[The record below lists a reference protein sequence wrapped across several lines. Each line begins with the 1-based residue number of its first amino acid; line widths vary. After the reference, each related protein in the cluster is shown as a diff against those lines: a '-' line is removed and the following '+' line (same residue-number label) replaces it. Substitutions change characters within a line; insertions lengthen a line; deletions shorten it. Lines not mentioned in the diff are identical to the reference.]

1 MRRIATGAR
10 IGRVVRMLGALSPVF
25 FVAVAAYASGGGE
38 GGGKEKWIEFGWK
51 SVNFI
56 ILVGLLYWLL
66 AGKLKEFF
74 VDRGKNIRKA
84 LEDAIAAKEEAE
96 KKFKEYELRLE
107 KANEEIAKI
116 SEMIKA
122 QGQAEK
128 QKIIEDARKT
138 AEKMKED
145 TQARMEQEF
154 KKAGSQLRAEA
165 ALLSVQMAEEL
176 LKKNLSAKDHE
187 TMVRD
192 YLDKVVNKP

>member
-1 MRRIATGAR
+1 MRGIATGAQ
-10 IGRVVRMLGALSPVF
+10 IGRVVKMLGALSPMLL
-25 FVAVAAYASGGGE
+25 VAVAAYASGGGE

-116 SEMIKA
+116 SDMIKA
-122 QGQAEK
+122 QGETEK

-192 YLDKVVNKP
+192 YLDKVVKKP

>member
-10 IGRVVRMLGALSPVF
+10 IGRVVKMLGALSPVLLI
-25 FVAVAAYASGGGE
+25 AVAAYASGGGE
-38 GGGKEKWIEFGWK
+38 DGGKKWIEFGWK
-51 SVNFI
+51 SVNFV

-66 AGKLKEFF
+66 AGKLKAFF
-74 VDRGKNIRKA
+74 VDRGKNIQKA
-84 LEDAIAAKEEAE
+84 LEEAIAAKEEAE
-96 KKFKEYELRLE
+96 KKFKEYELRLQ

-122 QGQAEK
+122 QGETEK

-192 YLDKVVNKP
+192 YLDKVVKKP

>member
-10 IGRVVRMLGALSPVF
+10 IGRVVKMLGALSPVF
-25 FVAVAAYASGGGE
+25 LVAVAAYASGGGE

-51 SVNFI
+51 SANFI

-122 QGQAEK
+122 QGEAEK
-128 QKIIEDARKT
+128 QKIIEDARKM

-192 YLDKVVNKP
+192 YLDKVVKKP

>member
-1 MRRIATGAR
+1 MRRIAAGTR
-10 IGRVVRMLGALSPVF
+10 IGRVVRMFGVLSPLLL
-25 FVAVAAYASGGGE
+25 ATVAAYASGGGE
-38 GGGKEKWIEFGWK
+38 GGGEGKWVEFGWK
-51 SVNFI
+51 SANFV

-74 VDRGKNIRKA
+74 VDRGKNIRKE

-96 KKFKEYELRLE
+96 KKFREYDSRLE

-122 QGQAEK
+122 QGETEK
-128 QKIIEDARKT
+128 QKIIEDARRA

>member
-10 IGRVVRMLGALSPVF
+10 IGRVVRMLGALSPLLL
-25 FVAVAAYASGGGE
+25 VAAAAYASGGGE

-51 SVNFI
+51 SANFV

-74 VDRGKNIRKA
+74 VDRGKNIKKA
-84 LEDAIAAKEEAE
+84 LEEAIAAKEEAE
-96 KKFKEYELRLE
+96 KKFKEYELRLD

-116 SEMIKA
+116 SEMIKS
-122 QGQAEK
+122 QGEAEK
-128 QKIIEDARKT
+128 QKIIEDARRA

-154 KKAGSQLRAEA
+154 KKAGSSLRAEA

>member
-1 MRRIATGAR
+1 MRGIATGAQ
-10 IGRVVRMLGALSPVF
+10 IGRVVKMLGALSPMLL
-25 FVAVAAYASGGGE
+25 VAAAAYASGGGE

-122 QGQAEK
+122 QGEAEK

-192 YLDKVVNKP
+192 YLDKVVKKP

>member
-1 MRRIATGAR
+1 M
-10 IGRVVRMLGALSPVF
+10 
-25 FVAVAAYASGGGE
+25 
-38 GGGKEKWIEFGWK
+38 
-51 SVNFI
+51 
-56 ILVGLLYWLL
+56 GLLYWLL

-84 LEDAIAAKEEAE
+84 LEDAITAKEEAE

-116 SEMIKA
+116 SDMIKA
-122 QGQAEK
+122 QGETEK

-187 TMVRD
+187 IMVQD
-192 YLDKVVNKP
+192 YLDKVVKKP

>member
-1 MRRIATGAR
+1 MRGIATGAQ
-10 IGRVVRMLGALSPVF
+10 IGRVVKMLGALSPMLL
-25 FVAVAAYASGGGE
+25 VAAAAYASGGGE

-84 LEDAIAAKEEAE
+84 LEEAIAAKEEAE

-122 QGQAEK
+122 QGEAEK

-192 YLDKVVNKP
+192 YLDKVVKKP

>member
-1 MRRIATGAR
+1 MRGIATGAQ
-10 IGRVVRMLGALSPVF
+10 IGRVVKMLGALSPMLL
-25 FVAVAAYASGGGE
+25 VAVAAYASGGGE

-107 KANEEIAKI
+107 KANEEIARI
-116 SEMIKA
+116 SDMIKS
-122 QGQAEK
+122 QGKTEK

-192 YLDKVVNKP
+192 YLDKVVKKP